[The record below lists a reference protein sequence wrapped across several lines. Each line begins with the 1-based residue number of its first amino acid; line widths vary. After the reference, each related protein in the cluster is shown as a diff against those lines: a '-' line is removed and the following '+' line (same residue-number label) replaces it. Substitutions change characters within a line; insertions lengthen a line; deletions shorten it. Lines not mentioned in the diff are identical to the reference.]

1 MQATDAM
8 VREMVRKRHR
18 RRRTLLVLLLAA
30 VVVVGAALVGVGLV
44 RASNTMPDKVP
55 GTVPAQ
61 ATDDKAGLLA
71 SRGKVRVDLYLDYLC
86 PECRNTEK
94 ALAGELKTLR
104 ASGDVSVVYHPVTFL
119 DNRSSPAGY
128 STRAASAAACA
139 VEQGRFEEYTA
150 VLFDRQPAERGPGL
164 SEAQLIAAGQDAGI
178 TGAAFEE
185 CVRAGTYTPWVRY
198 VSDVAASRKVA
209 LTPTVT
215 VNGKRV
221 EVTGADAVATL
232 TRAVTEARG

>member
-1 MQATDAM
+1 MQATDTL
-8 VREMVRKRHR
+8 VREMVQKRHR
-18 RRRTLLVLLLAA
+18 RRRTLVVSLVAA
-30 VVVVGAALVGVGLV
+30 VVVIGAALVGVGLV
-44 RASNTMPDKVP
+44 RATNVMPDEVP
-55 GTVPAQ
+55 SRVPVA

-71 SRGKVRVDLYLDYLC
+71 SSGGVRVDLYLDYLC

-94 ALAGELKTLR
+94 ALAGELKKLR
-104 ASGDVSVVYHPVTFL
+104 EGGDVSVVYHPVTFL
-119 DNRSSPAGY
+119 DNRSSPEGY

-139 VEQGRFEEYTA
+139 ADQDRFVEYST

-164 SEAQLIAAGQDAGI
+164 SETQLIEAGRDAGI
-178 TGAAFEE
+178 TDAAFGE

-209 LTPTVT
+209 LTPTVM
-215 VNGKRV
+215 VDGKRV
-221 EVTGADAVATL
+221 DVTGADAVGAL